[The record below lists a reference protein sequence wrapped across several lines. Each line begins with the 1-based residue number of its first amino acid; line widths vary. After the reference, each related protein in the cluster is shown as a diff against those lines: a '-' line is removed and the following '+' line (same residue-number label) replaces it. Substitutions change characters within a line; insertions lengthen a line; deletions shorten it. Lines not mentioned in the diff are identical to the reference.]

1 MLFGINVWNFSF
13 NVLFCRLSDCSQRVT
28 VVQIQL
34 FVDSVHLLLCSAVYF
49 FFFPSWAASVYF
61 KCCSTYP
68 SHKGC
73 CRRRINRF
81 IFIKQTLAPWLGTT
95 QGLLDQLSCIFFFLF
110 TFKHNQ
116 ERNCTVLS
124 THLHLVC
131 SQRKLLLTTHISPR
145 IEWVKDGLG

>member
-95 QGLLDQLSCIFFFLF
+95 QGLLDQLSCIFFF
-110 TFKHNQ
+110 
-116 ERNCTVLS
+116 CSLS
-124 THLHLVC
+124 
-131 SQRKLLLTTHISPR
+131 SIIRKGIVQYSLPISIWSVVSESYCWLLTSAQ
-145 IEWVKDGLG
+145 E